1 MTPVESFRDQH
12 IAVFGLGGSGLSTIR
27 ALREGGAH
35 IAAWDD
41 SEKSRD
47 AALRKNV
54 LLVDLSQTDWAAFR
68 ALVLAPGVPLTHPA
82 PHWSVK
88 KAQAAG
94 LPVIG
99 DIELFCLERARRA
112 PTAPLV
118 AITGTNGKSTTT
130 SLIAHLLAAAQCDV
144 ALGGNI
150 GTAVLDLP
158 PPSASLYHVLECSS
172 FQIDLAPS
180 LAPTIGVLLNITPDH
195 LDRHGTMENYAAVK
209 ERLVAS
215 AEIAIISIDDEW
227 CRAIAQRRQ
236 DAGRPL
242 ITLSMA
248 EKAGSDYLIEGSR
261 ISKRTG
267 TGFTP
272 LVDLSSIPTLRGVHN
287 SQNAAAAIAAV
298 SSLGIDLATI
308 QKGLETFPGL
318 AHRLEIIGHIGRA
331 VVINDSKATNADAT
345 EKALMS
351 FPDGLFWI
359 AGGRAKEGGI
369 EPLEP
374 LFNRVEKAYLI
385 GEAARDFSRTLHSHV
400 PYEMSGTMD
409 AALLSALK
417 HAQDS
422 KASEPV
428 ILLSPACASYDQF
441 KNFEERGNQFRAL
454 VQSQAGFKP
463 RENR

>member
-1 MTPVESFRDQH
+1 MTPVERCRDQH

-35 IAAWDD
+35 VAAWDD

-47 AALRKNV
+47 AASSKKV
-54 LLVDLSQTDWAAFR
+54 PLVDLSQADWSTYR

-88 KAQAAG
+88 KAHAMG
-94 LPVIG
+94 IPVIG
-99 DIELFCLERARRA
+99 DIELFCLERARRE
-112 PTAPLV
+112 PTAPFV

-130 SLIAHLLAAAQCDV
+130 SLIAHLLSCAGRDV

-215 AEIAIISIDDEW
+215 AETAIIGIDDEW
-227 CRAIAQRRQ
+227 CHAIAKRRQ

-248 EKAGSDYLIEGSR
+248 ENAGSDYLIEGSK
-261 ISKRTG
+261 ISKRTA
-267 TGFTP
+267 TGLTP
-272 LVDLSSIPTLRGVHN
+272 LVDLSSILTLRGVHN

-318 AHRLEIIGHIGRA
+318 AHRLEIIGYIGRA

-351 FPDGLFWI
+351 FPDGIFWI

-369 EPLEP
+369 EPLTP
-374 LFNRVEKAYLI
+374 LFSRVEKAYLI
-385 GEAARDFSRTLHSHV
+385 GEAAQDFTRTLSNHLPFEV
-400 PYEMSGTMD
+400 SGTMD
-409 AALLSALK
+409 AALSSALK
-417 HAQDS
+417 DAQVS
-422 KASEPV
+422 NAREPV

-441 KNFEERGNQFRAL
+441 KNFEERGDQFRAL

-463 RENR
+463 RESR

>member
-12 IAVFGLGGSGLSTIR
+12 IAVFGLGGSGLSTIH
-27 ALREGGAH
+27 ALHEGGAH

-47 AALRKNV
+47 TALNKNMP
-54 LLVDLSQTDWAAFR
+54 LVDLAQADWSTYR

-88 KAQAAG
+88 KAHAAG
-94 LPVIG
+94 LPIIG

-112 PTAPLV
+112 PTAPFV

-130 SLIAHLLAAAQCDV
+130 SLIAHLLASAQRDV

-215 AEIAIISIDDEW
+215 AETAIIGIDDEW
-227 CRAIAQRRQ
+227 CRSIAKRRQ

-248 EKAGSDYLIEGSR
+248 DKAGSDYLIEGSR
-261 ISKRTG
+261 ISKRNDTS
-267 TGFTP
+267 FMP

-287 SQNAAAAIAAV
+287 TQNAAAAIAAV

-308 QKGLETFPGL
+308 EKGLKTFPGL
-318 AHRLEIIGHIGRA
+318 AHRLEIIGHIGR
-331 VVINDSKATNADAT
+331 VSVINDSKATNADAT

-369 EPLEP
+369 EPLMP
-374 LFNRVEKAYLI
+374 LFSRVEKAYLI
-385 GEAARDFSRTLHSHV
+385 GEAAPDFSRTLSNHV
-400 PYEMSGTMD
+400 PFEMSGSME
-409 AALLSALK
+409 AALSSALK
-417 HAQDS
+417 DSQNS

-454 VQSQAGFKP
+454 VQSQVGFKP